1 VEVTHL
7 KAHGVI
13 PEPGSVVL
21 ARVSGLLY
29 ISSSVCVCVFF
40 FCFCFILI
48 LVILGSERH

>member
-40 FCFCFILI
+40 CFCFILI

>member
-29 ISSSVCVCVFF
+29 ISSSVCVCVCVFF
-40 FCFCFILI
+40 FVFVLY
-48 LVILGSERH
+48 